1 MSVSGII
8 GILTIVVLVV
18 GLAGWGAYAYRNPHS
33 TSGQML
39 IRVREKLFNRFF
51 QSYHRTEFTQ
61 TSNFYPTSIL
71 SFAHFHV
78 IIARVDL
85 IRIPIIYSSSIN
97 SIHQN
102 SLLISVAY

>member
-1 MSVSGII
+1 MIFIDSCFSAPSNMNMSVSGII

-51 QSYHRTEFTQ
+51 QSHAPSLRK
-61 TSNFYPTSIL
+61 
-71 SFAHFHV
+71 
-78 IIARVDL
+78 RVTFIQL
-85 IRIPIIYSSSIN
+85 PSSPYCTFS
-97 SIHQN
+97 
-102 SLLISVAY
+102 SL